1 MKLSIV
7 AAATVFAL
15 SGPAFAGSDGL
26 NGSTLGQSQP
36 GVNAGVPYP
45 NPAAADPAPAET
57 EPAPAATERP
67 APVASSS
74 VKEQGAAPRK
84 HRKNPAM

>member
-57 EPAPAATERP
+57 ERP